1 MPLIRNQ
8 ENQNPGEVAVQ
19 PARRRTACQRFC
31 TGFKK
36 VLLSPCTLAKK
47 YCVVCSHAANE
58 MFEQKEFRC
67 KFPTVLADTVFQWA
81 SHSFLILSVFEIR
94 DTPADFP
101 FGPDENNKPLEV
113 NQRIKTASLVLLCI
127 YMGLAS
133 LAMMLSLAFMAWED
147 QQRRQNWRTRKCS
160 SFKKALMIFFFG
172 PLHLNMLA

>member
-1 MPLIRNQ
+1 
-8 ENQNPGEVAVQ
+8 
-19 PARRRTACQRFC
+19 
-31 TGFKK
+31 
-36 VLLSPCTLAKK
+36 
-47 YCVVCSHAANE
+47 
-58 MFEQKEFRC
+58 MFEQKEFRY
-67 KFPTVLADTVFQWA
+67 KFPTVLVDTVFQWA
-81 SHSFLILSVFEIR
+81 SYSFLILSVFEIR

-172 PLHLNMLA
+172 PLHLNMLAQMLLGGIHDSDVWHLWQIRLVFFCRPFVHAFFYLCLIPIWSIIYSCRND